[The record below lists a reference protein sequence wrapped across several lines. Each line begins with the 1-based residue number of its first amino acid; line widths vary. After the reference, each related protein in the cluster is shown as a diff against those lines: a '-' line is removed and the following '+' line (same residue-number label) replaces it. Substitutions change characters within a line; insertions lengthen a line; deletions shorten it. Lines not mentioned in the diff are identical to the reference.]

1 MIEYSFPVLGQQ
13 IPVRV
18 PQAVEDF
25 QAFQRYIIDR
35 ANAGERVAYDTETT
49 GLATYSRDFRI
60 RTAQFG
66 TPNQAWV
73 LQVEKGSDLQ
83 RLSSWALRTLPA
95 LSMQNRNFDM
105 LASDRHLPGIT
116 LEKLAPK
123 TLDTYIHLHLS
134 DPRRRDQG
142 GIGNGLKDASA
153 HYVDP
158 SAPDTAAGLYDEF
171 HKIGHTKD
179 TGWRHID
186 IDNPLYLSYAG
197 GDVILTSRLLPK
209 VQARVA
215 ELGINPSLIPF
226 EHEVGYVCALIE
238 RRGMRIDREYTTRLS
253 AELSDESARW
263 AEEARKYGVENIN
276 STRQVSAALLGMGEE
291 IKERTAGGAVQVD
304 GNVLKRLADV
314 DRQWDPIGSRT
325 PNPLA
330 MAILR
335 SKRASKWRTSY
346 ADAMLRTA
354 DENDRVHP
362 KIGALAAR
370 TARMSI
376 SDPPFQQLPSGKW
389 EVRRAVIADEG
400 HRMIS
405 VDYSSVEPRV
415 MAALS
420 GDERMTAAILRGD
433 DLHNLTAAS
442 VYGPDFVPAQRKVAK
457 VVQLGVAYGG
467 GAKTIA
473 AQTGLTLPEAQ
484 AAVRGYKRTYPRLA
498 RYIRSLQAQVIR
510 DGYTLRTPSGRRL
523 VFDRDAAYASFNGE
537 IQSTARDI
545 FAQGLLEI
553 HARGL
558 TQHVLLPVHDEI
570 IADATD
576 NEAPDIAREIGE
588 AMTMTLRGIPLG
600 TDPDVGGAS
609 WGSLYMKTANTMIDN
624 DPWYRANPEAAHIA
638 ERERG

>member
-1 MIEYSFPVLGQQ
+1 MITHFFPVLGQK
-13 IPVRV
+13 IPVYV
-18 PQAVEDF
+18 PENVDDF
-25 QAFQRYIIDR
+25 RAFQTYITDA
-35 ANAGERVAYDTETT
+35 ANRGERVAVDSETV
-49 GLATYSRDFRI
+49 GLGTFSPGHFL
-60 RTAQFG
+60 RTVQFG
-66 TPNQAWV
+66 TPDQAWV
-73 LQVEKGSDLQ
+73 LRVELGDDLR
-83 RLSSWALRTLPA
+83 RLAAWALRVLPKMSA
-95 LSMQNRNFDM
+95 QNRNFDM
-105 LASDRHLPGIT
+105 LAFDRHLPGIT
-116 LEKLAPK
+116 LEELAPK
-123 TLDTYIHLHLS
+123 TLDTYIFSHLS

-142 GIGNGLKDASA
+142 GVGNGLKDASA

-171 HKIGHTKD
+171 HKIGHTKE

-186 IDNPLYLSYAG
+186 INNPLYLSYAG

-209 VQARVA
+209 VEARVR

-226 EHEVGYVCALIE
+226 EHEVGFVCALIE
-238 RRGMRIDREYTTRLS
+238 RRGMRISREYTTQLS
-253 AELSDESARW
+253 AELLEDSARW
-263 AEEARKYGVENIN
+263 AAEAKRYGVENIN
-276 STRQVSAALLGMGEE
+276 STRQVAEALLGMGEV

-304 GNVLKRLADV
+304 GKVLKRLADV
-314 DRQWDPIGSRT
+314 DKDWEPIESRT

-346 ADAMLRTA
+346 AEAMLRTA

-389 EVRRAVIADEG
+389 EVRHAVRADDG
-400 HRMIS
+400 CRMIS

-442 VYGPDFVPAQRKVAK
+442 VYGPGFTPGQRKVAK

-473 AQTGLTLPEAQ
+473 AQTGLSLAAAQ
-484 AAVRGYKRTYPRLA
+484 DAVKGYKRTYPQLA
-498 RYIRSLQAQVIR
+498 RYIRNLQGQVIR

-558 TQHVLLPVHDEI
+558 TPHVLLPVHDEI
-570 IADATD
+570 VADATD
-576 NEAPDIAREIGE
+576 NQAAEVGREIGE
-588 AMTMTLRGIPLG
+588 AMSMSLRGIPLG

-609 WGSLYMKTANTMIDN
+609 WGSLYMKKAETMIEHDA
-624 DPWYRANPEAAHIA
+624 WYAANPDAAAAA
-638 ERERG
+638 ELARA

>member
-1 MIEYSFPVLGQQ
+1 MIQHSFPVCGEAVPVYVPQNDDDLRGFRTWVTDAASRG
-13 IPVRV
+13 VRV
-18 PQAVEDF
+18 AVDS
-25 QAFQRYIIDR
+25 
-35 ANAGERVAYDTETT
+35 ETT
-49 GLATYSRDFRI
+49 GLGTYTAGFRV
-60 RTAQFG
+60 RTIQFG
-66 TPNQAWV
+66 TADQAWV
-73 LQVEKGSDLQ
+73 LPVEKAAQLQ
-83 RLSSWALRTLPA
+83 SMASWALNLLPQ
-95 LSMQNRNFDM
+95 LSMQNRNFDS
-105 LASDRHLPGIT
+105 LAFDRHLPGIT
-116 LEKLAPK
+116 LETLAPK
-123 TLDTYIHLHLS
+123 TRDAYIYSHLS

-142 GIGNGLKDASA
+142 GVGNGLKDASA

-158 SAPDTAAGLYDEF
+158 SAPDTAAGLYGEF

-179 TGWRHID
+179 TGWAHID
-186 IDNPLYLSYAG
+186 IDNPLYNSYAG
-197 GDVILTSRLLPK
+197 GDVILLARLLPK
-209 VQARVA
+209 VEQRVK
-215 ELGINPSLIPF
+215 ELGINPALPEF
-226 EHEVGYVCALIE
+226 EHAVGYVCALIE
-238 RRGMRIDREYTTRLS
+238 RRGMRISREYTTSLS
-253 AELSDESARW
+253 QQLAEQA
-263 AEEARKYGVENIN
+263 AEFAAEAAKYGVDNVN
-276 STRQVSAALLGMGEE
+276 STKKLSEALLGMGEK
-291 IKERTAGGAVQVD
+291 IPERTDSGAVQV
-304 GNVLKRLADV
+304 NKTVLMRLADV
-314 DRQWDPIGSRT
+314 DKDWEPIGSRK

-330 MAILR
+330 MAVLR
-335 SKRASKWRTSY
+335 SKRAAKWKVSY

-389 EVRRAVIADEG
+389 EVRHAVIADDG

-442 VYGPDFVPAQRKVAK
+442 VYGPDFTPGQRKVAK

-473 AQTGLTLPEAQ
+473 AQTGLTLSAAQ
-484 AAVRGYKRTYPRLA
+484 DAVKGYKRTYPRLA
-498 RYIRSLQAQVIR
+498 RYIRQLQGRVIR

-553 HARGL
+553 HERGL
-558 TQHVLLPVHDEI
+558 TKHVLLPVHDEI
-570 IADATD
+570 VADAPER
-576 NEAPDIAREIGE
+576 EAETVAKEIGE
-588 AMTMTLRGIPLG
+588 AMTMSLRGIPLG

-609 WGSLYMKTANTMIDN
+609 WGSLYMKKADTMMAN
-624 DPWYRANPEAAHIA
+624 DPWYAAHPDAAHAA
-638 ERERG
+638 ELARR

>member
-1 MIEYSFPVLGQQ
+1 MITLTFPVLGEL
-13 IPVRV
+13 IPVYV
-18 PQAVEDF
+18 PQTVEDF
-25 QAFQRYIIDR
+25 RAFQRYIIDR
-35 ANAGERVAYDTETT
+35 SNAGERVAYDTETT
-49 GLATYSRDFRI
+49 GLNTFSPGFRI

-66 TPNQAWV
+66 TPDQAWV
-73 LQVEKGSDLQ
+73 LQVEKGDDLR
-83 RLSSWALRTLPA
+83 RLAEWALCMLPA
-95 LSMQNRNFDM
+95 LSMQNRNFDV
-105 LASDRHLPGIT
+105 LATDRHLPGAS
-116 LEKLAPK
+116 LEMLAPK

-142 GIGNGLKDASA
+142 GIGNKLKEAA
-153 HYVDP
+153 EHYVDP
-158 SAPDTAAGLYDEF
+158 SAPDTQAGLIEEF
-171 HKIGHTKD
+171 HKIGRTKD
-179 TGWRHID
+179 DGWAYID

-197 GDVILTSRLLPK
+197 GDVILTSRILPK
-209 VQARVA
+209 VQQRVK
-215 ELGINPSLIPF
+215 ELGVNPHLIPF
-226 EHEVGYVCALIE
+226 EHDVGYVCALVE
-238 RRGMRIDREYTTRLS
+238 RRGMRINREYTSHLS
-253 AELSDESARW
+253 QQLMEESAYW
-263 AEEARKYGVENIN
+263 ASEAAKYGVANIN
-276 STRQVSAALLGMGEE
+276 STRQVSEALLGMGES
-291 IKERTAGGAVQVD
+291 IPERTAGGAVQVD
-304 GNVLKRLADV
+304 GKVLKRLADV
-314 DRQWDPIGSRT
+314 DKDWNPIESRT

-335 SKRASKWRTSY
+335 SKRASKWKMSY
-346 ADAMLRTA
+346 ADAMIRTA

-389 EVRRAVIADEG
+389 EVRHCVVADEG

-420 GDERMTAAILRGD
+420 GDERMTAAILRGA

-442 VYGPDFVPAQRKVAK
+442 VYGEDFTPGQRKVAK

-473 AQTGLTLPEAQ
+473 AQTGLSISAAQ
-484 AAVRGYKRTYPRLA
+484 DAVKGYKRTYPRLA
-498 RYIRSLQAQVIR
+498 RYIRGLQAQVIR

-545 FAQGLLEI
+545 FAQGMLEI

-558 TQHVLLPVHDEI
+558 TSHVLLPVHDEI
-570 IADATD
+570 VADATD
-576 NEAPDIAREIGE
+576 NEAEEVAREIGE
-588 AMTMTLRGIPLG
+588 AMSTSLRGIPLD
-600 TDPDVGGAS
+600 TDPDIGGAS
-609 WGSLYMKTANTMIDN
+609 WGSLYMKKAETMIAN
-624 DPWYRANPEAAHIA
+624 DPWYAAHPDEAAAA
-638 ERERG
+638 EERRK

>member
-1 MIEYSFPVLGQQ
+1 MITHSFPVLGQQ
-13 IPVRV
+13 IPVHV
-18 PQAVEDF
+18 PTSADDF
-25 QAFQRYIIDR
+25 RAFQRYIMSR
-35 ANAGERVAYDTETT
+35 ANAGERVAFDTETT
-49 GLATYSRDFRI
+49 GLATFSRDFRV

-66 TPNQAWV
+66 TPDQAWV
-73 LQVEKGSDLQ
+73 LQVERGEELQ
-83 RLSSWALRTLPA
+83 RLASWALRTLPA
-95 LSMQNRNFDM
+95 ISMQNRNFDS
-105 LASDRHLPGIT
+105 LAVDRHLPDIT
-116 LEKLAPK
+116 LEELAPK
-123 TLDTYIHLHLS
+123 TIDTYILSHLS

-142 GIGNGLKDASA
+142 GVGNGLKDASA

-171 HKIGHTKD
+171 HRIGHTKD

-186 IDNPLYLSYAG
+186 ITNPLYLSYAG

-209 VQARVA
+209 LEQRVK

-226 EHEVGYVCALIE
+226 EHAVGYVCALIE
-238 RRGMRIDREYTTRLS
+238 RRGMRISREYTTQLS
-253 AELSDESARW
+253 AELADESARW
-263 AEEARKYGVENIN
+263 ALEAKKYGVENIN
-276 STRQVSAALLGMGEE
+276 STRQVSAALLGMGEV

-314 DRQWDPIGSRT
+314 DKQWDPIGSRT

-346 ADAMLRTA
+346 AEAMLRTA

-389 EVRRAVIADEG
+389 EVRHAIRADDG

-433 DLHNLTAAS
+433 DLHNLTAQS
-442 VYGPDFVPAQRKVAK
+442 IYGPGFTPGQRKVAK
-457 VVQLGVAYGG
+457 VTQLSVAYGG
-467 GAKTIA
+467 GVSTIA
-473 AQTGLTLPEAQ
+473 AQTGLTEAE
-484 AAVRGYKRTYPRLA
+484 ASSAKKGYKRTYPRLA

-553 HARGL
+553 HERGL
-558 TQHVLLPVHDEI
+558 ASHVLLPVHDEI
-570 IADATD
+570 VADATD
-576 NEAPDIAREIGE
+576 NDAEEVAREIGE
-588 AMTMTLRGIPLG
+588 AMTMSLRGIPLG
-600 TDPDVGGAS
+600 TDPDVGGHS
-609 WGSLYMKTANTMIDN
+609 WGSLYMKKADTMIAN
-624 DPWYRANPEAAHIA
+624 DSWYAAHPGAAEAAEKA
-638 ERERG
+638 RA

>member
-1 MIEYSFPVLGQQ
+1 MIEHSFPVLGKA

-18 PQAVEDF
+18 PQTIDDF
-25 QAFQRYIIDR
+25 RKFQRYILDR

-49 GLATYSRDFRI
+49 GLDTFSSGFRI

-66 TPNQAWV
+66 TPDEAWV
-73 LQVEKGSDLQ
+73 LQVELGDDLQ
-83 RLSSWALRTLPA
+83 RLASWALRTLPA

-116 LEKLAPK
+116 LEDLAPK
-123 TLDTYIHLHLS
+123 TLDTYIYLHLS

-142 GIGNGLKDASA
+142 GIGNKLKEAA
-153 HYVDP
+153 EHYVDP
-158 SAPDTAAGLYDEF
+158 SAPDTQGGLIEEF

-179 TGWRHID
+179 TGWPHID
-186 IDNPLYLSYAG
+186 INNPLYLSYAG

-209 VQARVA
+209 VQARVK
-215 ELGINPSLIPF
+215 ELGVNPALVPF
-226 EHEVGYVCALIE
+226 EHEVGFVCALVE
-238 RRGMRIDREYTTRLS
+238 RRGMRINREYTTRLS
-253 AELSDESARW
+253 SRLAEEAARW
-263 AEEARKYGVENIN
+263 AAEAKKYGVENIN
-276 STRQVSAALLGMGEE
+276 STRQVSEALLGMGEK
-291 IKERTAGGAVQVD
+291 IPERTAGGAVQVN
-304 GNVLKRLADV
+304 GTVLKRLADV
-314 DRQWDPIGSRT
+314 DKDWEPIESRT

-330 MAILR
+330 MSILR
-335 SKRASKWRTSY
+335 SKRAAKWRMSY
-346 ADAMLRTA
+346 AEAMLRTA

-389 EVRRAVIADEG
+389 EVRHCVEADDG

-420 GDERMTAAILRGD
+420 GDERMTAAILEGA

-442 VYGPDFVPAQRKVAK
+442 VYGPGFTKGQRKVAK

-473 AQTGLTLPEAQ
+473 AQTGLTIAAAQ
-484 AAVRGYKRTYPRLA
+484 DAVKGYKRTYPRLA
-498 RYIRSLQAQVIR
+498 RYIRDLQKKVIR
-510 DGYTLRTPSGRRL
+510 NGYTLRTPSGRRL

-545 FAQGLLEI
+545 FAQGMLAI
-553 HARGL
+553 HERGL
-558 TQHVLLPVHDEI
+558 TPHVLLPIHDEI
-570 IADATD
+570 VADAPER
-576 NEAPDIAREIGE
+576 EAKEVAREIGE
-588 AMTMTLRGIPLG
+588 AMATVIRGIPID
-600 TDPDVGGAS
+600 TDPDVGGRS
-609 WGSLYMKTANTMIDN
+609 WGSLYMKKAATMLEN
-624 DPWYRANPEAAHIA
+624 DEWYAAHPDEARAA
-638 ERERG
+638 EEARK

>member
-1 MIEYSFPVLGQQ
+1 MIEHSFPVLGKK

-18 PQAVEDF
+18 PQSVDDF
-25 QAFQRYIIDR
+25 REFQRYIIDR

-49 GLATYSRDFRI
+49 GLDTFSSGFRI

-66 TPNQAWV
+66 TPDEAWV
-73 LQVEKGSDLQ
+73 LQVEKGDDLQ
-83 RLSSWALRTLPA
+83 RLTTWALRTLPE

-105 LASDRHLPGIT
+105 LASDRHLPGIS
-116 LEKLAPK
+116 LEELAPK

-134 DPRRRDQG
+134 DPRRKDQG
-142 GIGNGLKDASA
+142 GPGNKLKEAA
-153 HYVDP
+153 EHYIDP
-158 SAPDTAAGLYDEF
+158 DAPDTQNGLIEEF
-171 HKIGHTKD
+171 HKIGRTKD
-179 TGWRHID
+179 DGWPYID
-186 IDNPLYLSYAG
+186 INNPLYLSYAG

-209 VQARVA
+209 VQERVRQ
-215 ELGINPSLIPF
+215 LGVNPALIPF
-226 EHEVGYVCALIE
+226 EHEVGFVCALVE
-238 RRGMRIDREYTTRLS
+238 RRGMRINRDYTTQLS
-253 AELSDESARW
+253 AELLEESARW
-263 AEEARKYGVENIN
+263 AAEAKKYGVENIN
-276 STRQVSAALLGMGEE
+276 STRQVSEALLGMGEK
-291 IKERTAGGAVQVD
+291 IPERTAGGAVQVD
-304 GNVLKRLADV
+304 GKVLKRLADV
-314 DRQWDPIGSRT
+314 DKVWEPIESRT

-346 ADAMLRTA
+346 AEAMLRTA

-389 EVRRAVIADEG
+389 EVRHCVVTDEDS
-400 HRMIS
+400 RMIS

-420 GDERMTAAILRGD
+420 GDEKMTAAILAGA

-442 VYGPDFVPAQRKVAK
+442 VYGADFTKGQRKVAK

-473 AQTGLTLPEAQ
+473 AQTGLTIAAAQ

-498 RYIRSLQAQVIR
+498 RYIRQLQGQVIR
-510 DGYTLRTPSGRRL
+510 NGYTLRTPSGRRL

-545 FAQGLLEI
+545 FAQGMLEI

-558 TQHVLLPVHDEI
+558 TPHVLLPVHDEI
-570 IADATD
+570 VADAPAK
-576 NEAPDIAREIGE
+576 EAATVAREIGE
-588 AMTMTLRGIPLG
+588 AMATTIRGIPID
-600 TDPDVGGAS
+600 TDPDVGGGS
-609 WGSLYMKTANTMIDN
+609 WGSLYMRKADTMMHHDR
-624 DPWYRANPEAAHIA
+624 WYAAHPDEAYAA
-638 ERERG
+638 EQARK

>member
-1 MIEYSFPVLGQQ
+1 MINHSFPVLGQP

-18 PQAVEDF
+18 PQTVEDF
-25 QAFQRYIIDR
+25 QEFQRYVLDR

-49 GLATYSRDFRI
+49 GLDTYSSGFRI

-66 TPNQAWV
+66 TPNEAWV

-83 RLSSWALRTLPA
+83 RLASWALRTLPA

-105 LASDRHLPGIT
+105 LASDRHIPGIT
-116 LEKLAPK
+116 LEELAPK
-123 TLDTYIHLHLS
+123 TLDTYIYSHLA

-142 GIGNGLKDASA
+142 GVGNGLKDASA

-158 SAPDTAAGLYDEF
+158 SAPDTQGGLIEEF
-171 HKIGHTKD
+171 HKIGYTKD
-179 TGWRHID
+179 TGWPHID

-209 VQARVA
+209 VEARVR
-215 ELGINPSLIPF
+215 ELGINPALPAF
-226 EHEVGYVCALIE
+226 EHAVGFVCALIE
-238 RRGMRIDREYTTRLS
+238 RRGMRIDRTYTAQLS
-253 AELSDESARW
+253 SDLR
-263 AEEARKYGVENIN
+263 EEATHWAAEAARYGVANIN
-276 STRQVSAALLGMGEE
+276 STRQVSEALLGMGEK
-291 IKERTAGGAVQVD
+291 IPERTAGGAVQV
-304 GNVLKRLADV
+304 NSTVLKRLADV
-314 DRQWDPIGSRT
+314 DKDWEPIESRT

-346 ADAMLRTA
+346 AEAMLRTA

-389 EVRRAVIADEG
+389 EVRHAVRADDG
-400 HRMIS
+400 CRMIS

-442 VYGPDFVPAQRKVAK
+442 VYGPGFTPGQRKVAK

-473 AQTGLTLPEAQ
+473 AQTGLTLAAAQ
-484 AAVRGYKRTYPRLA
+484 SAVKGYKRTYPQLA
-498 RYIRSLQAQVIR
+498 RYIRDLQRQVVR

-558 TQHVLLPVHDEI
+558 TPHVLLPVHDEI

-576 NEAPDIAREIGE
+576 NEAEEVGREIGE

-609 WGSLYMKTANTMIDN
+609 WGSLYMKKAEVMTANDE
-624 DPWYRANPEAAHIA
+624 WYAAHPDEARKA
-638 ERERG
+638 EEARK

>member
-1 MIEYSFPVLGQQ
+1 MIEHSFPVLGKS

-18 PQAVEDF
+18 PQTVDDYR
-25 QAFQRYIIDR
+25 AFQRYIIDR
-35 ANAGERVAYDTETT
+35 SNAGERVAYDTETT
-49 GLATYSRDFRI
+49 GLATFSPGFRI

-66 TPNQAWV
+66 TPDEAWV
-73 LQVEKGSDLQ
+73 LQVEKGDDLQ
-83 RLSSWALRTLPA
+83 RLAAWALRTLPG

-105 LASDRHLPGIT
+105 LASDRHIPGIT
-116 LEKLAPK
+116 LEEMAPK
-123 TLDTYIHLHLS
+123 TLDTYIFSHLS
-134 DPRRRDQG
+134 DPRRKDQG
-142 GIGNGLKDASA
+142 GVGNGLKDASA

-179 TGWRHID
+179 TGWAHID

-209 VQARVA
+209 VEARVR
-215 ELGINPSLIPF
+215 ELGINPALIPF
-226 EHEVGYVCALIE
+226 EHEVGFVCALIE
-238 RRGMRIDREYTTRLS
+238 RRGMRINRDYTTRLS
-253 AELSDESARW
+253 SQLLEESERW
-263 AEEARKYGVENIN
+263 AAEAAKYGVANIN
-276 STRQVSAALLGMGEE
+276 STRQVSEALLGMGEK
-291 IKERTAGGAVQVD
+291 ITERTAGGAVQVD
-304 GNVLKRLADV
+304 GKVLKRLADV
-314 DRQWDPIGSRT
+314 DKDWEQIESRI

-346 ADAMLRTA
+346 AEAMLRTA

-389 EVRRAVIADEG
+389 EVRHCVVADPG
-400 HRMIS
+400 RRMIS

-420 GDERMTAAILRGD
+420 GDERMTAAILEGA

-442 VYGPDFVPAQRKVAK
+442 VYGPDFTKGQRKVAK

-473 AQTGLTLPEAQ
+473 AQTGLSLSAAQ
-484 AAVRGYKRTYPRLA
+484 DAVKGYKRTYPRLA
-498 RYIRSLQAQVIR
+498 RYIRSLQGQVIR
-510 DGYTLRTPSGRRL
+510 NGYTLRTPSGRRL

-545 FAQGLLEI
+545 FAQGMLEI
-553 HARGL
+553 HSRGL
-558 TQHVLLPVHDEI
+558 TPHVLLPVHDEI

-576 NEAPDIAREIGE
+576 NEAEEVAREIGE
-588 AMTMTLRGIPLG
+588 AMSATLRGIPLD

-609 WGSLYMKTANTMIDN
+609 WGSLYMKKAATMIDN
-624 DPWYRANPEAAHIA
+624 DAWYAAHPDEAAAA
-638 ERERG
+638 EERRT

>member
-1 MIEYSFPVLGQQ
+1 MIEHTFPVLGRSV
-13 IPVRV
+13 PVRV
-18 PQAVEDF
+18 PQSVDDF
-25 QAFQRYIIDR
+25 RLFQRYILDR

-49 GLATYSRDFRI
+49 GLDTFSTGFRI

-66 TPNQAWV
+66 TPDEAWV
-73 LQVEKGSDLQ
+73 LQVEKGDDLQ
-83 RLSSWALRTLPA
+83 RLASWALRTLPA

-105 LASDRHLPGIT
+105 LVSDRHLPDVT
-116 LEKLAPK
+116 LEDLAPK
-123 TLDTYIHLHLS
+123 TLDAYIYSHLS
-134 DPRRRDQG
+134 DPRRREQG
-142 GIGNGLKDASA
+142 GVGNGLKDAAA

-158 SAPDTAAGLYDEF
+158 SAPDTQGGLIEEF
-171 HKIGHTKD
+171 HKIGYTKD
-179 TGWRHID
+179 TGWSHID

-197 GDVILTSRLLPK
+197 GDVILTSSLLPK
-209 VQARVA
+209 VQQRVR
-215 ELGINPSLIPF
+215 ELGVNPNLPAF

-238 RRGMRIDREYTTRLS
+238 RRGMRINREYTTRLS
-253 AELSDESARW
+253 SELADEAARW
-263 AEEARKYGVENIN
+263 AAEAKRYGVENIN
-276 STRQVSAALLGMGEE
+276 SPRQVSEALLGMGEK
-291 IKERTAGGAVQVD
+291 IPERTAGGAVQVD
-304 GNVLKRLADV
+304 GKVLKRLADV
-314 DRQWDPIGSRT
+314 DKDWDPIESRT

-330 MAILR
+330 MAVLR

-346 ADAMLRTA
+346 AEAMLRTA

-389 EVRRAVIADEG
+389 EVRHAVVSDPG
-400 HRMIS
+400 RRMIS

-420 GDERMTAAILRGD
+420 GDERMTAAILEGA

-442 VYGPDFVPAQRKVAK
+442 VYGPGFTKGQRKVAK

-467 GAKTIA
+467 GAATIA
-473 AQTGLTLPEAQ
+473 AQTGLTLPAAQ
-484 AAVRGYKRTYPRLA
+484 DAVRGYKRTYPRLA
-498 RYIRSLQAQVIR
+498 RYIRSLQRQVIR

-558 TQHVLLPVHDEI
+558 TPHVLLPVHDEI
-570 IADATD
+570 VADAPER
-576 NEAPDIAREIGE
+576 EAETVAREIGE
-588 AMTMTLRGIPLG
+588 AMATTIRGIPIA
-600 TDPDVGGAS
+600 TDPDVGGRS
-609 WGSLYMKTANTMIDN
+609 WGSLYMRRADVMIQHD
-624 DPWYRANPEAAHIA
+624 DWYAAHPDAARAA
-638 ERERG
+638 EEARK

>member
-1 MIEYSFPVLGQQ
+1 MIEHSFPVLGES

-18 PQAVEDF
+18 PQTVDDF
-25 QAFQRYIIDR
+25 REFQRYIIDR

-49 GLATYSRDFRI
+49 GLDTFSAGFRI

-66 TPNQAWV
+66 TPEEAWV
-73 LQVEKGSDLQ
+73 LQVELGDDLQ
-83 RLSSWALRTLPA
+83 RLASWALRTLPA

-116 LEKLAPK
+116 LEELAPK
-123 TLDTYIHLHLS
+123 TLDTYIFSHLS

-142 GIGNGLKDASA
+142 GVGNGLKDAAA

-158 SAPDTAAGLYDEF
+158 SAPDTQGGLIEEF
-171 HKIGHTKD
+171 HKIGYTKD
-179 TGWRHID
+179 TGWPHID
-186 IDNPLYLSYAG
+186 INNPLYLSYAG
-197 GDVILTSRLLPK
+197 GDVILTSRVLPK
-209 VQARVA
+209 VQARVR
-215 ELGINPSLIPF
+215 ELGVNPALVPF
-226 EHEVGYVCALIE
+226 EHEVGFICALVE
-238 RRGMRIDREYTTRLS
+238 RRGMRINREYTTRLS
-253 AELSDESARW
+253 SELAEEAARW
-263 AEEARKYGVENIN
+263 AAEAKRYGVENIN
-276 STRQVSAALLGMGEE
+276 STRQVSEALLGMGEV
-291 IKERTAGGAVQVD
+291 IKERTDGGAVQVD
-304 GNVLKRLADV
+304 GKVLKRLADV
-314 DRQWDPIGSRT
+314 DKDWEPIESRT

-335 SKRASKWRTSY
+335 SKRAAKWRLSY
-346 ADAMLRTA
+346 AEAMLRTA

-389 EVRRAVIADEG
+389 EVRHCVESDDG

-420 GDERMTAAILRGD
+420 GDERMTAAILEGA

-442 VYGPDFVPAQRKVAK
+442 VYGPGFTKGQRKVAK

-473 AQTGLTLPEAQ
+473 AQTGLTLAAAQ
-484 AAVRGYKRTYPRLA
+484 DAVKGYKRTYPRLA
-498 RYIRSLQAQVIR
+498 RYIRQLQGQVIR
-510 DGYTLRTPSGRRL
+510 NGYTLRTPSGRRL

-545 FAQGLLEI
+545 FAQGMLAI
-553 HARGL
+553 HERGL
-558 TQHVLLPVHDEI
+558 TPHVLLPVHDEI
-570 IADATD
+570 VADAPEKD
-576 NEAPDIAREIGE
+576 AKEVAREIGE
-588 AMTMTLRGIPLG
+588 AMATVIRGIPID
-600 TDPDVGGAS
+600 TDPDVGGRT
-609 WGSLYMKTANTMIDN
+609 WGSLYMKKAATMLEHDE
-624 DPWYRANPEAAHIA
+624 WYAAHPDEARAA
-638 ERERG
+638 EEARK

>member
-1 MIEYSFPVLGQQ
+1 MITHTFPVLGRQ
-13 IPVRV
+13 IPVYV
-18 PQAVEDF
+18 PQTVEDF
-25 QAFQRYIIDR
+25 RAFQQYILGR
-35 ANAGERVAYDTETT
+35 ANAGERVAYDTEGS
-49 GLATYSRDFRI
+49 GLDTFSAGFRL

-66 TPNQAWV
+66 TPDQAWV
-73 LQVEKGSDLQ
+73 LQVEKGPDLQ
-83 RLSSWALRTLPA
+83 RLAAWALRVLPE

-105 LASDRHLPGIT
+105 LLSDRHLPGVR
-116 LEKLAPK
+116 LEDLAPK
-123 TLDTYIHLHLS
+123 TLDTYIHLHLA

-142 GIGNGLKDASA
+142 GTGNGLKDASA

-158 SAPDTAAGLYDEF
+158 SAPDTQGGLIEEF
-171 HKIGHTKD
+171 HKIGYTKD
-179 TGWRHID
+179 TGWPHID
-186 IDNPLYLSYAG
+186 IDNPLYLAYAG

-209 VQARVA
+209 VQARLR
-215 ELGINPSLIPF
+215 ELGVNPNLIPF

-238 RRGMRIDREYTTRLS
+238 RRGMRIDRAYTTRLS
-253 AELSDESARW
+253 AELLDESARW

-276 STRQVSAALLGMGEE
+276 STRQVSAALLGMGEV
-291 IKERTAGGAVQVD
+291 IPERTEGGAVQVN
-304 GNVLKRLADV
+304 GTVLKRLADV
-314 DRQWDPIGSRT
+314 DKQWDPIRSRM

-346 ADAMLRTA
+346 AEAMLRTA

-389 EVRRAVIADEG
+389 EVRRAVVADEG
-400 HRMIS
+400 RRMIS
-405 VDYSSVEPRV
+405 VDYKSVEPRV

-420 GDERMTAAILRGD
+420 GDERMTAAILRGA
-433 DLHNLTAAS
+433 DLHNLTAES
-442 VYGPDFVPAQRKVAK
+442 VYGPDFTPNQRKVAK

-473 AQTGLTLPEAQ
+473 SQTGLTLAEAQ
-484 AAVRGYKRTYPRLA
+484 AAVRGYKRTYPQLA
-498 RYIRSLQAQVIR
+498 RYIRSLQRQVIR

-545 FAQGLLEI
+545 FAQGMLEI

-558 TQHVLLPVHDEI
+558 TPHVLLPVHDEI
-570 IADATD
+570 VADATD
-576 NEAPDIAREIGE
+576 NEASDVAREIGE
-588 AMTMTLRGIPLG
+588 AMTMSLRGIPLG
-600 TDPDVGGAS
+600 TDPDVGGSS
-609 WGSLYMKTANTMIDN
+609 WGSLYMKDAETMMAH
-624 DPWYRANPEAAHIA
+624 DPWYAAHPDAARAA
-638 ERERG
+638 EMARK

>member
-1 MIEYSFPVLGQQ
+1 MITHSFPVLGQNF
-13 IPVRV
+13 PAYV
-18 PQAVEDF
+18 PESADDLRLFRE
-25 QAFQRYIIDR
+25 YITDC
-35 ANAGERVAYDTETT
+35 ANRGIRVAVDSETV
-49 GLATYSRDFRI
+49 GLGTFI
-60 RTAQFG
+60 PGKFLRTVQFG
-66 TPNQAWV
+66 TADQGWI
-73 LQVEKGSDLQ
+73 LRVELGEELRQ
-83 RLSSWALRTLPA
+83 LASWALHTLPA
-95 LSMQNRNFDM
+95 MVMQSRNFDM
-105 LASDRHLPGIT
+105 LAFDRHLPGVT
-116 LEKLAPK
+116 LEMMAPK
-123 TLDTYIHLHLS
+123 VLDTYILSHLS

-142 GIGNGLKDASA
+142 GVGNGLKDASA

-158 SAPDTAAGLYDEF
+158 AAPDTAAGLYEEF
-171 HKIGHTKD
+171 HKIGHTRD

-186 IDNPLYLSYAG
+186 ISNPKYLSYAA

-209 VQARVA
+209 LQARVE
-215 ELGINPSLIPF
+215 ELGVNPSLIPF
-226 EHEVGYVCALIE
+226 EHEVGYICALIE
-238 RRGMRIDREYTTRLS
+238 RRGLRINREYTAQLSSELADEAARWS
-253 AELSDESARW
+253 AEAS
-263 AEEARKYGVENIN
+263 KYGVANIN
-276 STRQVSAALLGMGEE
+276 STRQVSEALLGMGER
-291 IKERTAGGAVQVD
+291 IPERTAGGAVQVD
-304 GNVLKRLADV
+304 GTVLKRLADV
-314 DRQWDPIGSRT
+314 DKSWDPIESRT

-335 SKRASKWRTSY
+335 SKRAGKWKMSY

-389 EVRRAVIADEG
+389 EIRHAVIADEG

-405 VDYSSVEPRV
+405 VDYKSVEPRV

-442 VYGPDFVPAQRKVAK
+442 VYGPDFTQAQRKIAK

-473 AQTGLTLPEAQ
+473 AQTGLSLAAAQ
-484 AAVRGYKRTYPRLA
+484 DAVKGYKRTYPQLA
-498 RYIRSLQAQVIR
+498 RYIRQLQSQVIR

-545 FAQGLLEI
+545 FAQGLIEL

-558 TQHVLLPVHDEI
+558 TSHVLLVVHDEI

-576 NEAPDIAREIGE
+576 NQAAEVAREIGD
-588 AMTMTLRGIPLG
+588 AMTMSLRGIPLG

-609 WGSLYMKTANTMIDN
+609 WGSLYMKKATTMIAN
-624 DPWYRANPEAAHIA
+624 DSWYAANPKAADEAEQA
-638 ERERG
+638 RK

>member
-1 MIEYSFPVLGQQ
+1 MD
-13 IPVRV
+13 
-18 PQAVEDF
+18 DF
-25 QAFQRYIIDR
+25 RAFQRYVIDR

-49 GLATYSRDFRI
+49 GLATFSSGFRI

-66 TPNQAWV
+66 TPDEAWV

-83 RLSSWALRTLPA
+83 RLAAWALRTLPA

-105 LASDRHLPGIT
+105 LGADRHIPGVS
-116 LEKLAPK
+116 LEMLAPK

-134 DPRRRDQG
+134 DPRRKDQG
-142 GIGNGLKDASA
+142 GPGNKLKEAA
-153 HYVDP
+153 EHYIDP
-158 SAPDTAAGLYDEF
+158 NAPDTQNGLIEEF
-171 HKIGHTKD
+171 HKIGHTKY
-179 TGWRHID
+179 TGWAHID

-209 VQARVA
+209 VQARVK
-215 ELGINPSLIPF
+215 ELGVNPALIPF
-226 EHEVGYVCALIE
+226 EHQVGFVCALVE
-238 RRGMRIDREYTTRLS
+238 RRGMRIDRGYTTRLS
-253 AELSDESARW
+253 HELLEESARW
-263 AEEARKYGVENIN
+263 AAEARKYGVENIN
-276 STRQVSAALLGMGEE
+276 ATRQVSEALLGMGEK
-291 IKERTAGGAVQVD
+291 IPERTAGGAVQVD
-304 GNVLKRLADV
+304 GKVLKRLADV
-314 DRQWDPIGSRT
+314 DKDWEPIESRT

-346 ADAMLRTA
+346 AEAMLRTA

-389 EVRRAVIADEG
+389 EVRHSIRADDGCRV
-400 HRMIS
+400 IS

-420 GDERMTAAILRGD
+420 GDEKMTAAILAGA

-442 VYGPDFVPAQRKVAK
+442 VYGPDFTKGQRKVAK

-473 AQTGLTLPEAQ
+473 AQTGLSIAAAQ
-484 AAVRGYKRTYPRLA
+484 DAVRGYKRTYPRLA
-498 RYIRSLQAQVIR
+498 RYIRQLQGQVIR
-510 DGYTLRTPSGRRL
+510 NGYTLRTPSGRRL

-545 FAQGLLEI
+545 FAQGMLEI

-558 TQHVLLPVHDEI
+558 TPHVLLPVHDEI
-570 IADATD
+570 VADAPER
-576 NEAPDIAREIGE
+576 EAETVAREIGE
-588 AMTMTLRGIPLG
+588 AMATTIRGIPID
-600 TDPDVGGAS
+600 TDPEVGGGS
-609 WGSLYMKTANTMIDN
+609 WGSLYMKRATTMMAHDA
-624 DPWYRANPEAAHIA
+624 WYAAHPEAAREA
-638 ERERG
+638 EEARK

>member
-1 MIEYSFPVLGQQ
+1 MITHHFPVLGQQ
-13 IPVRV
+13 IPVYV
-18 PQAVEDF
+18 PENVDDF
-25 QAFQRYIIDR
+25 RSFQRYITSR
-35 ANAGERVAYDTETT
+35 ANAGERVAFDTETT
-49 GLATYSRDFRI
+49 GLATFSRGFRI

-66 TPNQAWV
+66 TPDQAWV
-73 LQVEKGSDLQ
+73 LQVEKGDDLQ
-83 RLSSWALRTLPA
+83 RLASWALRTLPE
-95 LSMQNRNFDM
+95 LSMQNRNFDS
-105 LASDRHLPGIT
+105 LAVDRHLPDVT
-116 LEKLAPK
+116 MEMLAPK
-123 TLDTYIHLHLS
+123 TLDTYIYSHLS

-142 GIGNGLKDASA
+142 GVGNGLKDASA

-158 SAPDTAAGLYDEF
+158 SAPDTQGGLIEEF
-171 HKIGHTKD
+171 HKIGYTKD
-179 TGWRHID
+179 TGWPHID
-186 IDNPLYLSYAG
+186 INNPLYLAYAG

-209 VQARVA
+209 LQARVK
-215 ELGINPSLIPF
+215 ELGINDGLIPF
-226 EHEVGYVCALIE
+226 EHAVGYVCALIE
-238 RRGMRIDREYTTRLS
+238 RRGMRIDREYTTTLS
-253 AELSDESARW
+253 AELLDESARW

-314 DRQWDPIGSRT
+314 DKQWDPIDSRT

-346 ADAMLRTA
+346 AEAMLRTA

-389 EVRRAVIADEG
+389 EVRHAIRADDG

-442 VYGPDFVPAQRKVAK
+442 VYGPGFTPGQRKVAK

-473 AQTGLTLPEAQ
+473 AQTGLSLSAAQ
-484 AAVRGYKRTYPRLA
+484 DAVKGYKRTYPRLA
-498 RYIRSLQAQVIR
+498 RYIRSLQGQVIR
-510 DGYTLRTPSGRRL
+510 DGFTLRTPSGRRL

-553 HARGL
+553 HERGL
-558 TQHVLLPVHDEI
+558 TPHVLLPVHDEI

-576 NEAPDIAREIGE
+576 NQAEEVAREIGE
-588 AMTMTLRGIPLG
+588 AMTMSLRGIPLG
-600 TDPDVGGAS
+600 TDPDVGGHS
-609 WGSLYMKTANTMIDN
+609 WGSLYMKKADTMIAN
-624 DPWYRANPEAAHIA
+624 DSWYAAHPEAAEAA
-638 ERERG
+638 EKARA

>member
-1 MIEYSFPVLGQQ
+1 MITHTFPVLGQQ
-13 IPVRV
+13 IPVYV
-18 PQAVEDF
+18 PTSADDF
-25 QAFQRYIIDR
+25 RAFQGYITSR
-35 ANAGERVAYDTETT
+35 ANAGERVAFDTETT
-49 GLATYSRDFRI
+49 GLDTFSRGFRV

-66 TPNQAWV
+66 TPDQAWV
-73 LQVEKGSDLQ
+73 LQVERGGDLQ
-83 RLSSWALRTLPA
+83 RLASWALRTLPA
-95 LSMQNRNFDM
+95 ISMQNRNFDS
-105 LASDRHLPGIT
+105 LAVDRHLPGIT
-116 LEKLAPK
+116 LEELAPK
-123 TLDTYIHLHLS
+123 TLDTYIYSHLS

-142 GIGNGLKDASA
+142 GVGNGLKDASA

-186 IDNPLYLSYAG
+186 INNPLYLSYAG

-209 VQARVA
+209 LEQRVK
-215 ELGINPSLIPF
+215 ELGVNPSLIPF
-226 EHEVGYVCALIE
+226 EHAVGYVCALIE
-238 RRGMRIDREYTTRLS
+238 RRGMRISREYTTRLS
-253 AELSDESARW
+253 AELADESARW
-263 AEEARKYGVENIN
+263 ALEAKKYGVENIN

-304 GNVLKRLADV
+304 GKVLKRLADV
-314 DRQWDPIGSRT
+314 DKQWDPIGSRV

-330 MAILR
+330 MAVLR

-346 ADAMLRTA
+346 AEAMLRTA

-389 EVRRAVIADEG
+389 EVRHAIRADEG

-405 VDYSSVEPRV
+405 VDYSAIEPRV

-442 VYGPDFVPAQRKVAK
+442 VYGPDFTPAQRKVAK

-473 AQTGLTLPEAQ
+473 AQTGLSLSAAQ
-484 AAVRGYKRTYPRLA
+484 DAVKGYKRTYPRLA

-553 HARGL
+553 HERGL
-558 TQHVLLPVHDEI
+558 TPHVLLPVHDEI
-570 IADATD
+570 VADATD
-576 NEAPDIAREIGE
+576 NEAEDVAREIGE
-588 AMTMTLRGIPLG
+588 AMTMSLRGIPLG
-600 TDPDVGGAS
+600 TAPDVGGHS
-609 WGSLYMKTANTMIDN
+609 WGSLYMRKADTMIAN
-624 DPWYRANPEAAHIA
+624 DSWYASHPDAARAA
-638 ERERG
+638 EKARA

>member
-1 MIEYSFPVLGQQ
+1 MINHTFPVLGRQ

-18 PQAVEDF
+18 PQTVDDF
-25 QAFQRYIIDR
+25 RQFQRYVIDR

-49 GLATYSRDFRI
+49 GLGTYTSGFRI

-66 TPNQAWV
+66 TPEEAWV
-73 LQVEKGSDLQ
+73 LQVEKGDDLQ
-83 RLSSWALRTLPA
+83 RLATWALRTLPA

-116 LEKLAPK
+116 LEELAPK
-123 TLDTYIHLHLS
+123 TVDTYIYTHLA

-142 GIGNGLKDASA
+142 GVGNGLKDAAA

-158 SAPDTAAGLYDEF
+158 HAPDTQGGLIEEF

-179 TGWRHID
+179 TGWPHID

-209 VQARVA
+209 VEARVR

-226 EHEVGYVCALIE
+226 EHEVGFICALIE
-238 RRGMRIDREYTTRLS
+238 RRGMRINREYTTRLS
-253 AELSDESARW
+253 AELLEESARW
-263 AEEARKYGVENIN
+263 AEEAKKYGVANVN
-276 STRQVSAALLGMGEE
+276 STKQLSEALLGMGEV
-291 IKERTAGGAVQVD
+291 IPERTDGGAVQVD
-304 GNVLKRLADV
+304 GKVLKRLADV
-314 DRQWDPIGSRT
+314 DKDWEPIESRT

-330 MAILR
+330 MAVLR
-335 SKRASKWRTSY
+335 SKRASKWRSSY
-346 ADAMLRTA
+346 AEAMLRTA

-362 KIGALAAR
+362 KISALAAR
-370 TARMSI
+370 TARMAI
-376 SDPPFQQLPSGKW
+376 ADPPFQQLPSGKF
-389 EVRRAVIADEG
+389 EVRHAVRADDG

-442 VYGPDFVPAQRKVAK
+442 VYGPDFTPGQRKVAK

-473 AQTGLTLPEAQ
+473 AQTGLTIQAAQ
-484 AAVRGYKRTYPRLA
+484 AAVKGYKRTYPQLA

-558 TQHVLLPVHDEI
+558 TPHVLLPIHDEI
-570 IADATD
+570 VADAP
-576 NEAPDIAREIGE
+576 EAQAAEVAREIGE
-588 AMTMTLRGIPLG
+588 AMSMSLRGIPLG
-600 TDPDVGGAS
+600 TDPDVGGGS
-609 WGSLYMKTANTMIDN
+609 WGSLYMKKATTMIEN
-624 DPWYRANPEAAHIA
+624 DTWYAANPEEAAAA
-638 ERERG
+638 EARRK

>member
-1 MIEYSFPVLGQQ
+1 MIEHSFPVLGQLV
-13 IPVRV
+13 PVKV
-18 PQAVEDF
+18 PQTVDDF
-25 QAFQRYIIDR
+25 REFQRYIVDR

-49 GLATYSRDFRI
+49 GLDTFSPGFRI

-66 TPNQAWV
+66 TPDEAWV
-73 LQVEKGSDLQ
+73 LQVEKGDDLQ
-83 RLSSWALRTLPA
+83 RLASWAMRTLPA

-116 LEKLAPK
+116 LEELAPK
-123 TLDTYIHLHLS
+123 TLDTYIFSHLA

-142 GIGNGLKDASA
+142 GVGNGLKDASA

-186 IDNPLYLSYAG
+186 VDNPLYLSYAG

-209 VQARVA
+209 VEAKVR
-215 ELGINPSLIPF
+215 ELGVNQALIPF
-226 EHEVGYVCALIE
+226 EHEVGFVCALIE
-238 RRGMRIDREYTTRLS
+238 RRGMRINREYTTRLS
-253 AELSDESARW
+253 AQLLEESAKW
-263 AEEARKYGVENIN
+263 AEEAKKYGVANVN
-276 STRQVSAALLGMGEE
+276 STKQLSEALLGMGEH
-291 IKERTAGGAVQVD
+291 IPERTDGGAVQVD
-304 GNVLKRLADV
+304 GKVLKRLADV
-314 DRQWDPIGSRT
+314 DKDWEPIESRT

-330 MAILR
+330 MAVLR

-346 ADAMLRTA
+346 AEAMLRTA
-354 DENDRVHP
+354 DESDRVHP

-389 EVRRAVIADEG
+389 EVRHAVIADDG

-442 VYGPDFVPAQRKVAK
+442 VYGPDFTPGQRKVAK

-473 AQTGLTLPEAQ
+473 AQTGLSIAAAQ
-484 AAVRGYKRTYPRLA
+484 DAVRGYKRTYPRLA
-498 RYIRSLQAQVIR
+498 RYIRSLQGQVIR

-558 TQHVLLPVHDEI
+558 TPHVLLPVHDEI

-576 NEAPDIAREIGE
+576 NQAEEVAREIGD
-588 AMTMTLRGIPLG
+588 AMTMSLRGIPLD

-609 WGSLYMKTANTMIDN
+609 WGSLYMKKADTMIEH
-624 DPWYRANPEAAHIA
+624 DPWYAAHPEEARAA
-638 ERERG
+638 EERRK

>member
-1 MIEYSFPVLGQQ
+1 M
-13 IPVRV
+13 
-18 PQAVEDF
+18 EDF
-25 QAFQRYIIDR
+25 QAFQRYIIDV
-35 ANAGERVAYDTETT
+35 ANRGERLAYDTETT
-49 GLATYSRDFRI
+49 GLGTFTKGFRI

-66 TPNQAWV
+66 TPDQAWV
-73 LQVEKGSDLQ
+73 LQVEKGDDLQ
-83 RLSSWALRTLPA
+83 RLASWALRTAPA
-95 LSMQNRNFDM
+95 LVMQNRNFDM
-105 LASDRHLPGIT
+105 LATDRHLPGAS
-116 LEKLAPK
+116 LEMLAPK
-123 TLDTYIHLHLS
+123 TLDTYIYSHLS

-142 GIGNGLKDASA
+142 GVGNGLKDAAA

-158 SAPDTAAGLYDEF
+158 TAPDTAAGLYGEF
-171 HKIGHTKD
+171 HAIGHTKD
-179 TGWRHID
+179 TGWAHID
-186 IDNPLYLSYAG
+186 VDNPLYLSYAG

-209 VQARVA
+209 VEARVR

-238 RRGMRIDREYTTRLS
+238 RRGMRISREYTTSLS
-253 AELSDESARW
+253 ADLAEQAAEW
-263 AEEARKYGVENIN
+263 AAKAAQYGVANVN
-276 STRQVSAALLGMGEE
+276 STRQLSAALLGMGEE
-291 IKERTAGGAVQVD
+291 IKERTASGAVKVD
-304 GNVLKRLADV
+304 KTVLMRLADV
-314 DRQWDPIGSRT
+314 DKDWEPIGSRT

-330 MAILR
+330 MSVLR
-335 SKRASKWRTSY
+335 SKRASKWRVSY
-346 ADAMLRTA
+346 AEAMLRTA

-389 EVRRAVIADEG
+389 EVRHAVRADDG
-400 HRMIS
+400 CRMIS

-442 VYGPDFVPAQRKVAK
+442 VYGPDFTPGQRKVAK

-473 AQTGLTLPEAQ
+473 AQTGLSLAAAQ
-484 AAVRGYKRTYPRLA
+484 DAVKGYKRTYPRLA
-498 RYIRSLQAQVIR
+498 RYIRDLQGQVIR

-553 HARGL
+553 QSRGL
-558 TQHVLLPVHDEI
+558 TPHVLLPVHDEI

-576 NEAPDIAREIGE
+576 SQAEEVAREIGE
-588 AMTMTLRGIPLG
+588 AMTMSLRGIPLG

-609 WGSLYMKTANTMIDN
+609 WGSLYMKKAETMIGN
-624 DPWYRANPEAAHIA
+624 DSWYAANPDAARAAEEA
-638 ERERG
+638 RR

>member
-1 MIEYSFPVLGQQ
+1 MINHTFPVLGQQ

-18 PQAVEDF
+18 PQTVEDF
-25 QAFQRYIIDR
+25 REFQSYIIGR

-49 GLATYSRDFRI
+49 GLDTFSAGFRI
-60 RTAQFG
+60 RTTQFG
-66 TPNQAWV
+66 TPDEAWV

-83 RLSSWALRTLPA
+83 RLASWALRTLPE

-105 LASDRHLPGIT
+105 LGSDRHLPGIT
-116 LEKLAPK
+116 LEELAPK
-123 TLDTYIHLHLS
+123 TLDTYIYSHLS

-142 GIGNGLKDASA
+142 GVGNGLKDASA

-158 SAPDTAAGLYDEF
+158 SAPDTQGGLIEEF
-171 HKIGHTKD
+171 HKIGYTKD
-179 TGWRHID
+179 TGWPHID

-209 VQARVA
+209 VQQRVRD
-215 ELGINPSLIPF
+215 LGINPNLPAF
-226 EHEVGYVCALIE
+226 EHAVGYVCALIE
-238 RRGMRIDREYTTRLS
+238 RRGMRINREYTTRLS
-253 AELSDESARW
+253 AELADEAARW
-263 AEEARKYGVENIN
+263 SAEAAKYGVANIN
-276 STRQVSAALLGMGEE
+276 STRQVSEALLGMGEH
-291 IKERTAGGAVQVD
+291 IPERTDGGAVQVN
-304 GNVLKRLADV
+304 GAVLKRLADV
-314 DRQWDPIGSRT
+314 DKQWDPIESRT

-335 SKRASKWRTSY
+335 SKRAGKWKMSY

-376 SDPPFQQLPSGKW
+376 SDPPFQQLPSGLW
-389 EVRRAVIADEG
+389 TIRHCVVSDPG

-405 VDYSSVEPRV
+405 VDYKSVEPRV

-420 GDERMTAAILRGD
+420 GDEKMTAAILRGD

-442 VYGPDFVPAQRKVAK
+442 VYGPDFTPGQRKVAK

-473 AQTGLTLPEAQ
+473 AQTGLSLTAAQ
-484 AAVRGYKRTYPRLA
+484 AAVKGYKRTYPRLA
-498 RYIRSLQAQVIR
+498 RYIRALQGQVIR

-553 HARGL
+553 DARGL
-558 TQHVLLPVHDEI
+558 TPHVLLPVHDEI
-570 IADATD
+570 VADATD
-576 NEAPDIAREIGE
+576 NDAVDVAREIGE
-588 AMTMTLRGIPLG
+588 AMTMSLRGIPLG
-600 TDPDVGGAS
+600 TDPDVGGHS
-609 WGSLYMKTANTMIDN
+609 WGSLYMKKASTMIDN
-624 DPWYRANPEAAHIA
+624 DAWYAANPVAAHAA
-638 ERERG
+638 ELARK

>member
-1 MIEYSFPVLGQQ
+1 MIEHSFPVLGER

-18 PQAVEDF
+18 PQTVDDF
-25 QAFQRYIIDR
+25 REFQRYIVDV
-35 ANAGERVAYDTETT
+35 ANRGERLAYDTETT
-49 GLATYSRDFRI
+49 GLGTFTSGFRI

-66 TPNQAWV
+66 TPEQAWV
-73 LQVEKGSDLQ
+73 LQVEKGEDLQ
-83 RLSSWALRTLPA
+83 RLAAWALRVLPK
-95 LSMQNRNFDM
+95 LSAQNRNFDM
-105 LASDRHLPGIT
+105 LALDRHLPGAT
-116 LEKLAPK
+116 LEMLAPK
-123 TLDTYIHLHLS
+123 TLDTYIHSHLA
-134 DPRRRDQG
+134 DPRRKDQG
-142 GIGNGLKDASA
+142 GVGNGLKDAAA

-171 HKIGHTKD
+171 HKIGETKD
-179 TGWRHID
+179 TGWAKID

-209 VQARVA
+209 VEARVR
-215 ELGINPSLIPF
+215 ELGINPALIPF
-226 EHEVGYVCALIE
+226 EHEVGFVCALIE
-238 RRGMRIDREYTTRLS
+238 RRGMRINREYTTQLS
-253 AELSDESARW
+253 AELAEESARW
-263 AEEARKYGVENIN
+263 AAEAAKYGVANIN
-276 STRQVSAALLGMGEE
+276 STRQVSEALLGMGEV
-291 IKERTAGGAVQVD
+291 IPERTDGGAVQVD
-304 GNVLKRLADV
+304 GKVLKRLADV
-314 DRQWDPIGSRT
+314 DKDWEPIESRT

-346 ADAMLRTA
+346 AEAMLRTA

-389 EVRRAVIADEG
+389 EVRHAVRADDG
-400 HRMIS
+400 CRMIS

-442 VYGPDFVPAQRKVAK
+442 VYGPDFTPGQRKVAK

-473 AQTGLTLPEAQ
+473 AQTGLSLAAAQ
-484 AAVRGYKRTYPRLA
+484 DAVRGYKRTYPRLA
-498 RYIRSLQAQVIR
+498 RYIRALQGQVIR

-553 HARGL
+553 HSRGL
-558 TQHVLLPVHDEI
+558 TPHVLLPVHDEI

-576 NEAPDIAREIGE
+576 NEAAEVAREIGE
-588 AMTMTLRGIPLG
+588 AMTMSLRGIPLN

-609 WGSLYMKTANTMIDN
+609 WGSLYMKKADTMTEHDL
-624 DPWYRANPEAAHIA
+624 WYAAHPDEARAA
-638 ERERG
+638 EERRK

>member
-1 MIEYSFPVLGQQ
+1 MITHSFPVLGENL
-13 IPVRV
+13 PVYV
-18 PQAVEDF
+18 PQTADDF
-25 QAFQRYIIDR
+25 RAFQRYVIDV
-35 ANAGERVAYDTETT
+35 ANSGARMAYDTETT
-49 GLATYSRDFRI
+49 GLATFSKGFRI

-66 TPNQAWV
+66 TPDQAWV
-73 LQVEKGSDLQ
+73 LQVEKGDDLR
-83 RLSSWALRTLPA
+83 RLAAWALRKLPA

-105 LASDRHLPGIT
+105 LATDRHLPGAS
-116 LEKLAPK
+116 LEMLAPK

-142 GIGNGLKDASA
+142 GVGNGLKDAAA

-158 SAPDTAAGLYDEF
+158 SAPDTQAGLIGEF

-179 TGWRHID
+179 TGWAHID

-209 VQARVA
+209 VQERVRQ
-215 ELGINPSLIPF
+215 LGVNPNLIPF
-226 EHEVGYVCALIE
+226 EHDVGFVCALVE
-238 RRGMRIDREYTTRLS
+238 RRGMRIDREYTTQLS
-253 AELSDESARW
+253 ARLAEESAEW
-263 AEEARKYGVENIN
+263 AARAATYGVANVN
-276 STRQVSAALLGMGEE
+276 STRQLSEALLGMGEH
-291 IKERTAGGAVQVD
+291 IPERTAGGAVQVD
-304 GNVLKRLADV
+304 GKVLKRLADV
-314 DRQWDPIGSRT
+314 DKDWEPIGSRT

-330 MAILR
+330 MAVLR

-346 ADAMLRTA
+346 AEAMLRTA

-389 EVRRAVIADEG
+389 EVRRAVVSDEG

-405 VDYSSVEPRV
+405 VDYKSVEPRV

-442 VYGPDFVPAQRKVAK
+442 VYGPDFTPGQRKVAK

-473 AQTGLTLPEAQ
+473 AQTGLSIAAAQ
-484 AAVRGYKRTYPRLA
+484 DAVKGYKRTYPQLA
-498 RYIRSLQAQVIR
+498 RYIRSLQGQVIR

-545 FAQGLLEI
+545 FAQGMLEI

-558 TQHVLLPVHDEI
+558 TPHVLLPVHDEI
-570 IADATD
+570 VADATD
-576 NEAPDIAREIGE
+576 SQAPEVAREIGE
-588 AMTMTLRGIPLG
+588 AMTMSLRGIPLG
-600 TDPDVGGAS
+600 TDPDVGGSS
-609 WGSLYMKTANTMIDN
+609 WGSLYMKKAKTMTDN
-624 DPWYRANPEAAHIA
+624 DDWYAAHPDEAEAAEA
-638 ERERG
+638 ARK